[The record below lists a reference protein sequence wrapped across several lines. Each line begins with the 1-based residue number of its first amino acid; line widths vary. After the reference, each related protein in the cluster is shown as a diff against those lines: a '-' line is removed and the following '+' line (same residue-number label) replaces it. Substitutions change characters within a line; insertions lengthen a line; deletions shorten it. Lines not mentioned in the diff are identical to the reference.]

1 MVIHARHNLHIV
13 DKAAPSPSLA
23 ILYPFVGVS
32 QSVVSPLSIP
42 RILSIN
48 PSTVSTVHISN
59 SGDQELSSK
68 LCDES
73 QVTEGARNTVTLRRV
88 SSRRVQYREYC
99 IRPEG
104 ESQA

>member
-23 ILYPFVGVS
+23 ILYPFVGAS
-32 QSVVSPLSIP
+32 QSVVSHLSIP

-59 SGDQELSSK
+59 SNLMKTPCFSRVHS
-68 LCDES
+68 
-73 QVTEGARNTVTLRRV
+73 LRIIMV
-88 SSRRVQYREYC
+88 KF
-99 IRPEG
+99 
-104 ESQA
+104 